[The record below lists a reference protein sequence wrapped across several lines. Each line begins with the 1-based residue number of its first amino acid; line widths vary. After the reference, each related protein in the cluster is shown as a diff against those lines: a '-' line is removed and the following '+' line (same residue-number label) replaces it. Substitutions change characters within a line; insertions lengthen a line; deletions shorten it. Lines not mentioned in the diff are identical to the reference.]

1 MMKAYFLSRS
11 KTRSLTAQIRG
22 AEQQIL
28 NRQRRVDGRA
38 AKLAGNI
45 QQQITAP
52 ATLLLAGGI
61 GFIIGELTKRQ
72 PSRPHDTA
80 DKLHSAQVSPLRIA
94 LNLMISIHT
103 LYTALPLAW
112 IIKSFY
118 QPRTSGHQA
127 PERQPQPQP
136 QPLPTTYGSD

>member
-1 MMKAYFLSRS
+1 MMKAFFLNRS
-11 KTRSLTAQIRG
+11 KTRSLTAQIR
-22 AEQQIL
+22 AVEQQIL
-28 NRQRRVDGRA
+28 NRQQRVDGCA
-38 AKLAGNI
+38 AKLVGNI

-80 DKLHSAQVSPLRIA
+80 DKLHSAQVSPLKIA
-94 LNLMISIHT
+94 LNLIISIHT

-112 IIKSFY
+112 IIKSFR
-118 QPRTSGHQA
+118 QSRPSGRKA
-127 PERQPQPQP
+127 PERQPQP
-136 QPLPTTYGSD
+136 LPMTYGPD